1 MSLQER
7 GEGDLKYRDREK
19 GQVKMEAKIG
29 LRQLQVKE
37 GQGLPATAEAKR
49 DAWDRVSSESPEGIN
64 PANNLNVDF

>member
-1 MSLQER
+1 
-7 GEGDLKYRDREK
+7 
-19 GQVKMEAKIG
+19 MEAKIG